1 MPNSILIV
9 DDHPTNLKLL
19 SFALRARGFTV
30 VTAADAEQALAA
42 IKAEKPKL
50 ILMDLQ
56 LPGMSGYDLTTQIK
70 RDPATAEVPV
80 IAVTGYAMKGD
91 EERALAA
98 GCDGYITKPVDLTV
112 LRDLVARLVPQ
123 TPPLP
128 MTPPA
133 DDAPP
138 E

>member
-1 MPNSILIV
+1 MPNTILIV

-42 IKAEKPKL
+42 IRAEKPKL

-70 RDPATAEVPV
+70 HDPATSDVPV

-112 LRDLVARLVPQ
+112 LRDIVAKLVPIA
-123 TPPLP
+123 PPLP
-128 MTPPA
+128 ASTSDDEIPPN
-133 DDAPP
+133 
-138 E
+138 